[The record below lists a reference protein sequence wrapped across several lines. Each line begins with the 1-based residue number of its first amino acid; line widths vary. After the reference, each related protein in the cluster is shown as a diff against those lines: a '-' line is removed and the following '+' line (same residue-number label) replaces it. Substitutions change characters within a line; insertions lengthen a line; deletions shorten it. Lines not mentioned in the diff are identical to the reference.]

1 MTYFEELATL
11 LEKEQKHDKEEY
23 QQLLQTQSLAKRRQA
38 GLCWYPI
45 MIRNEEIGLGDYI
58 QIIIQRTVKDE
69 QTHRFRYG
77 MPVAL
82 FSNHNPSADRIS
94 GIIGYVNGDEM
105 KISLRVDELPDWVRS
120 GKLGVDLL
128 FDENSYQEMFKALK
142 RADAARDDK
151 RMGPLINLLIDQQVH
166 DSDHTVS
173 DQQINSITGLNEY
186 QLKAVNQII
195 ASPHLT
201 IVHGPPGT
209 GKTTTLVQGIKA
221 LLQKY
226 PDQILV
232 TAPSN
237 TAVDLLTE
245 KLHETGVKV
254 VRIGNPVKV
263 SEQLHELT
271 LDGKLESHP
280 MQKELKTIRKKADVF
295 RDMAKK
301 YKRNFGK
308 AERDQRKALFQ
319 EAKNLMKEAEQ
330 IAQYIQND
338 ILDQAQVITATLVG
352 SNHSAIQDRTYAA
365 VFIDEAGQA
374 LEPACWIPVLK
385 SDKLILAGDHLQLP
399 PTIKSKDS
407 LVKAFQETLMEKLV
421 YAYPSNVCLL
431 RQQYRMHQDIMQY
444 PSAAL
449 YNNTLFAEPLIAQQE
464 LMPGDKAFLFIDT
477 AGAGFDELQED
488 TAISNAE
495 EANFLI
501 RHLKQYLTTFKR
513 DEHINQFP
521 KIGLISPYRQQVML
535 LKELIGN
542 EMWAKTVVPIQVQTI
557 DGFQGQERDI
567 IYISLTRSNAE
578 GQIGFLNE
586 IRRMNVAMTRA
597 RYKLVII
604 GDSSTIGQHPFYAGM
619 IQYAESIDSYKSVW
633 KWM

>member
-166 DSDHTVS
+166 DYDHAVS

-352 SNHSAIQDRTYAA
+352 SNHSVIQDRTYAA

-374 LEPACWIPVLK
+374 LEPACWIPILK

-421 YAYPSNVCLL
+421 YAYPSNVSLL

-464 LMPGDKAFLFIDT
+464 LIPGDKAFLFIDT

-535 LKELIGN
+535 LKELIGS
-542 EMWAKTVVPIQVQTI
+542 EMWAETAVPIQVQTI

-633 KWM
+633 EWM

>member
-1 MTYFEELATL
+1 MTYFEELAKL

-82 FSNHNPSADRIS
+82 FSNHNPSSDRIS
-94 GIIGYVNGDEM
+94 GTIGYVNGDEM

-151 RMGPLINLLIDQQVH
+151 KMAPLIHLLTDQQVH
-166 DSDHTVS
+166 DYDHTVT
-173 DQQINSITGLNEY
+173 DQEISSMGGLNEY

-195 ASPHLT
+195 TSPHLT

-209 GKTTTLVQGIKA
+209 GKTTTLVYGIQA

-263 SEQLHELT
+263 SEQLHGLT
-271 LDGKLESHP
+271 LDGKLESHL

-330 IAQYIQND
+330 IAQYIQKD

-374 LEPACWIPVLK
+374 LEPACWIPILK

-407 LVKAFQETLMEKLV
+407 SVKALHETLMEKLV
-421 YAYPSNVCLL
+421 QAYPSCVCLL

-449 YNNTLFAEPLIAQQE
+449 YNNTLFAEPSIAQQE
-464 LMPGDKAFLFIDT
+464 LTPGDNAFLFIDT
-477 AGAGFDELQED
+477 AGAGFDEVQED
-488 TAISNAE
+488 TAISNIE

-501 RHLKQYLTTFKR
+501 RHLKQYLEAFRK
-513 DEHINQFP
+513 DENISPFP
-521 KIGLISPYRQQVML
+521 NIGLISPYRQQVLL
-535 LKELIGN
+535 LKELIRN
-542 EMWAKTVVPIQVQTI
+542 DEMKISVPVQVQTI

-597 RYKLVII
+597 RYKLIII

-619 IQYAESIDSYKSVW
+619 IQYAESIDAYKSVW
-633 KWM
+633 EWM

>member
-23 QQLLQTQSLAKRRQA
+23 QQLLHTQSLAKRRQA

-151 RMGPLINLLIDQQVH
+151 KMGPLINLLIDQQVH
-166 DSDHTVS
+166 DYDHTVS

-338 ILDQAQVITATLVG
+338 ILDQAQVISATLVG

-374 LEPACWIPVLK
+374 LEPACWIPILK

-449 YNNTLFAEPLIAQQE
+449 YNNTLFAEPLIAQQK

-513 DEHINQFP
+513 DEHINQFL

-535 LKELIGN
+535 LKELIGS
-542 EMWAKTVVPIQVQTI
+542 EMWAETAVPIQVQTI

-633 KWM
+633 EWM